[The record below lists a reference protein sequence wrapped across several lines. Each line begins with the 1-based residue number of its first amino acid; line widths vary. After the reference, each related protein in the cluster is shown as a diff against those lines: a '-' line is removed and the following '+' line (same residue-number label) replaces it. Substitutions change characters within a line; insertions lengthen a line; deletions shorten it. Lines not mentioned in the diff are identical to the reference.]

1 MFLNPELQGL
11 DLEIGTRFPQID
23 GYLAE
28 MSSRVNLKAF
38 SFSSPTSLPENF
50 HELLHRQTSL
60 EKLVLVAPGALS
72 PDIGKWASG
81 LPKLHTLQ
89 LDLTGRS
96 VIAVEGFFDTIP
108 SQGYFA
114 ATDDGSSD
122 SGVYSEEEDP
132 EIDFTEI
139 KKSSLRLTGDLRSES
154 KAAFSQ
160 LHQLQLTGEAAN
172 IAVFLKHLTSSLT
185 QLDLVL
191 EDPPDSVAWQDL
203 SVVICERFGVT
214 LQSLRISA
222 TGSSRFSDLIRSTS
236 RAEPPNRRLPLKH
249 LSSLPKLVRFE
260 VDLPES
266 VIFEDEDIARLAEEC
281 PNLEILKLC
290 PVARFPVSS
299 APPRITL
306 EGIAPL
312 TSNCRRLHTLAL
324 VLNAK
329 GGSEEV
335 LHSRQASSR
344 SLLRLGLGHS
354 WVSDPLHVTILLS
367 HLAPHLESLK
377 AFHEKNRPGY
387 VEAHARTWNTVMEYL
402 PHLQDMRL
410 VERKYAPQPIE
421 PPQRVLA
428 DQIVDATTVIAEKKM
443 TYAESSAQSSPVFV
457 TQTLQDQPLVADDE
471 VKHVVFLQSLARGKN
486 ARKEAE
492 ALRAQKQAA
501 ADEDLRRVILMQSVV
516 RGKSAR
522 KEAEALRA
530 QKQAA
535 ADEDLKRVILMQ
547 SLVRGRNARREV
559 EALRAEVNSET
570 EVEEDEGVVLDDD
583 DVKKVIYLQ
592 SLVRGRQARKEVEG
606 LRGVGRETTE
616 PSEYDEKSAG
626 EASYFIMIPAMVT
639 GLVSTAFRVAFFIPL
654 YIPCRILDMSLA
666 AIHARRTP
674 IGEKEMDNEKP
685 SRSNTESSTS
695 SGELLDISPVCL

>member
-1 MFLNPELQGL
+1 MFLNPELQDL
-11 DLEIGTRFPQID
+11 NLEIGTRFPQID
-23 GYLAE
+23 VYLTE

-50 HELLHRQTSL
+50 HDLLHRQTSL

-114 ATDDGSSD
+114 APTDDGSSD
-122 SGVYSEEEDP
+122 SGVYSEEDP

-139 KKSSLRLTGDLRSES
+139 KKASLRLTGDLRSES

-160 LHQLQLTGEAAN
+160 LQQLQLTGESAN

-185 QLDLVL
+185 QLDLVI

-236 RAEPPNRRLPLKH
+236 RAEPPSRRLPLKH

-266 VIFEDEDIARLAEEC
+266 VIFESEDIAHLAEEC

-306 EGIAPL
+306 EDIGSL

-329 GGSEEV
+329 GGSEET

-344 SLLRLGLGHS
+344 SLLRLGVGHS

-387 VEAHARTWNTVMEYL
+387 VETHAKTWNTVMEYL

-421 PPQRVLA
+421 PPQRVLS
-428 DQIVDATTVIAEKKM
+428 DKSVDATMFIAEKQVGI
-443 TYAESSAQSSPVFV
+443 AESPVFV
-457 TQTLQDQPLVADDE
+457 TQNLREQPLVADDE
-471 VKHVVFLQSLARGKN
+471 VKHVVFLQSLARGK
-486 ARKEAE
+486 
-492 ALRAQKQAA
+492 Q
-501 ADEDLRRVILMQSVV
+501 
-516 RGKSAR
+516 AR

-535 ADEDLKRVILMQ
+535 ADEDLKRIVLMQ

-559 EALRAEVNSET
+559 AALKAETQEGASSET

-592 SLVRGRQARKEVEG
+592 SLVRGRRARKEVED
-606 LRGVGRETTE
+606 LRGIRREDATTKADMNSTRSPETAE
-616 PSEYDEKSAG
+616 PSEYDEKSTG
-626 EASYFIMIPAMVT
+626 EPSYFVMIPAMVT
-639 GLVSTAFRVAFFIPL
+639 GLVSTAIRVAFFIPF

-666 AIHARRTP
+666 AIHARRALT
-674 IGEKEMDNEKP
+674 GEKEMDNEKP

>member
-1 MFLNPELQGL
+1 MFLNPELQDL
-11 DLEIGTRFPQID
+11 NLEIGTRFPQID
-23 GYLAE
+23 AYLAE
-28 MSSRVNLKAF
+28 MSSRVNLKVF

-50 HELLHRQTSL
+50 HDLLRRQTSL

-96 VIAVEGFFDTIP
+96 VIAVEGFFDAVP

-114 ATDDGSSD
+114 TPSDGSSD
-122 SGVYSEEEDP
+122 SGVYSEEDP

-139 KKSSLRLTGDLRSES
+139 KKSSLRLTGDLRSEP

-160 LHQLQLTGEAAN
+160 LQQLQLTGEAAN

-185 QLDLVL
+185 QLDLVI

-236 RAEPPNRRLPLKH
+236 RAEPPSRRLPLKH

-266 VIFEDEDIARLAEEC
+266 VIFESEDIVRLAEEC

-299 APPRITL
+299 VPPRITL
-306 EGIAPL
+306 EDIGSL
-312 TSNCRRLHTLAL
+312 TSHCRRLHTLAL

-329 GGSEEV
+329 GGSEEI

-344 SLLRLGLGHS
+344 SLLRLGVGHS

-367 HLAPHLESLK
+367 HLAPYLESLK

-410 VERKYAPQPIE
+410 IERKYVPQPIE
-421 PPQRVLA
+421 SPQRVLS
-428 DQIVDATTVIAEKKM
+428 DKSVDATMVIAEEQVA
-443 TYAESSAQSSPVFV
+443 TAESSTQSSPVFV
-457 TQTLQDQPLVADDE
+457 TQNLQEQSLVADDE
-471 VKHVVFLQSLARGKN
+471 VKHVVFLQSLARGKQ
-486 ARKEAE
+486 ARKEAK
-492 ALRAQKQAA
+492 ALR
-501 ADEDLRRVILMQSVV
+501 V
-516 RGKSAR
+516 
-522 KEAEALRA
+522 

-535 ADEDLKRVILMQ
+535 ADEDLKRIVLMQ

-559 EALRAEVNSET
+559 AALKAEAREGVSSET

-592 SLVRGRQARKEVEG
+592 SLVRGRRARKEVEG
-606 LRGVGRETTE
+606 LRGIGREDVTAKADFNTARSPETAE
-616 PSEYDEKSAG
+616 PSEYDEKSTG
-626 EASYFIMIPAMVT
+626 EPSYFVMIPAMVT
-639 GLVSTAFRVAFFIPL
+639 GLVSTAIRVAFFIPF
-654 YIPCRILDMSLA
+654 YIPCRILDISLA

-674 IGEKEMDNEKP
+674 IGEKEVDNEKP